1 MTTRISGQT
10 AYATELRGWL
20 TARLAVYL
28 ARPESSID
36 HDTPLAH
43 YGMDSVW
50 ALSLCGDL
58 EEEKDLIVD
67 PTLVWD
73 HPTVTDI
80 VAHLVPR
87 PAPARAVDG
96 QSRHPGEPAPA
107 RGGQQSAP
115 ARVRGQAPGHRG
127 GPHDAR

>member
-1 MTTRISGQT
+1 MTTRIPGQT

-20 TARLAVYL
+20 TARLAIYL

-80 VAHLVPR
+80 VAHLAPR
-87 PAPARAVDG
+87 PAAARAGDG
-96 QSRHPGEPAPA
+96 QSRHPRRPASARAGEPAPLRA
-107 RGGQQSAP
+107 GEP
-115 ARVRGQAPGHRG
+115 VPGHHG

>member
-20 TARLAVYL
+20 TARLAIYL
-28 ARPESSID
+28 ARPENSID
-36 HDTPLAH
+36 HDTPLAA

-58 EEEKDLIVD
+58 EEEKNLIVD

-73 HPTVTDI
+73 HPTVTGI
-80 VAHLVPR
+80 VAHLAPCRAGAR
-87 PAPARAVDG
+87 PVHG
-96 QSRHPGEPAPA
+96 QSRHPGGQPPGTAVRPVARRAGEPAPEHGA
-107 RGGQQSAP
+107 
-115 ARVRGQAPGHRG
+115 
-127 GPHDAR
+127 GPQDAC